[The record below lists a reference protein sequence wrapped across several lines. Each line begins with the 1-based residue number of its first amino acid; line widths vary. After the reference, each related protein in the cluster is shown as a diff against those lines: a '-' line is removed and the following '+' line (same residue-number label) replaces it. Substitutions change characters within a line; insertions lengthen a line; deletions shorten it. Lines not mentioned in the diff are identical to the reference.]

1 MACVLTQNMLLPCR
15 DSVGGVAKIYIASLA
30 DYVSLDATVSGG
42 DITAF
47 ASASQVFYQYEQL
60 KETSSVT
67 ETINASIQN
76 GTVYYAPEV
85 AVVIPK
91 LDAATRDEI
100 KLLAQNRVVIMYTT
114 NDETANT
121 FVVGHTNGLEITG
134 GTGATGTAFGDMQ
147 GYTLTFSGMEP
158 SMSLQLAPT
167 TITVAAMIADVEVPV

>member
-1 MACVLTQNMLLPCR
+1 MLLPCR
-15 DSVGGVAKIYIASLA
+15 DSVGGVAKIYISSLA
-30 DYVSLDATVSGG
+30 DYHSLVPTISGG
-42 DITAF
+42 DITEF
-47 ASASQVFYQYEQL
+47 TVPTEVFYQYEQL

-100 KLLAQNRVVIMYTT
+100 RLLAQNRVVIMYTT
-114 NDETANT
+114 NDETAST

-158 SMSLQLAPT
+158 SMSLQLAPLSGS
-167 TITVAAMIADVEVPV
+167 IAAMIADVEVTV

>member
-1 MACVLTQNMLLPCR
+1 MACPLTQNMVLPCR
-15 DSVGGVAKIYIASLA
+15 DSVGGVKKIYISSLA
-30 DYVSLDATVSGG
+30 DYESLVATVVGG
-42 DITAF
+42 DITEF
-47 ASASQVFYQYEQL
+47 TVPTEVFYQYEQL

-85 AVVIPK
+85 SIVIPK
-91 LDAATRDEI
+91 LDASTRDEI
-100 KLLAQNRVVIMYTT
+100 KLLAQNRVVIMFTT

-121 FVVGHTNGLEITG
+121 FVVGHTNGLEITAG
-134 GTGATGTAFGDMQ
+134 SGATGTAFGDMQ

-167 TITVAAMIADVEVPV
+167 SGTVAAMIADVEVTI